1 MDICFFIPFITG
13 LFSALLGYFLGKMAV
28 GGNLINLKS
37 KLDQSESENEKLN
50 NELYLLQRDSNSEKN
65 SNVEQ
70 LKTELEN
77 CKSHSAQLHAEIET
91 LKAKLQ
97 EFVTIPEI
105 EVPFDADL
113 AFSVFG
119 EKIVKDDLT
128 IIEGVG
134 QKIEELFHKAR
145 IKTWKQL
152 ANTPKKISREILD
165 EAGTRYGTSNPET
178 WAKQAQLAY
187 LGKWRE
193 LKDYQNSL
201 NAGNE

>member
-1 MDICFFIPFITG
+1 MCTCFLIPLVTG
-13 LFSALLGYFLGKMAV
+13 LISALLGYLLGNMVA
-28 GGNLINLKS
+28 GGKELSLKS
-37 KLDQSESENEKLN
+37 KLNTYEAENEKLT
-50 NELYLLQRDSNSEKN
+50 NELYLLQRNSGSDNPEE
-65 SNVEQ
+65 V
-70 LKTELEN
+70 KTELEK
-77 CKSHSAQLHAEIET
+77 CKAHSLQLQAEIDT
-91 LKAKLQ
+91 LKSKLK
-97 EFVTIPEI
+97 EFVSIPEA
-105 EVPFDADL
+105 EVPFDANL

-119 EKIVKDDLT
+119 KKIVQDDLT

-134 QKIEELFHKAR
+134 QKIEELFHKAG

-152 ANTPKKISREILD
+152 ANTPKKVSREILD

-178 WAKQAQLAY
+178 WSKQAQLAY